1 MCTFQIN
8 GNRYRNNIM
17 SIIIYLSSDRRE
29 NQASW
34 PRHTWK
40 NADKSEEKSMDG
52 SYTRL
57 LRKVLNVNAL
67 DKIVNE
73 DLYGKLPR
81 GGSRWISWVGL
92 NFSMGVGALW
102 APSGSRAK
110 PGWGPGGEAPG
121 SSADFMPWNSPDCFD
136 FKALCKSRVMKN
148 LLWSRKINQSTTYIL
163 SNMNVLEI

>member
-92 NFSMGVGALW
+92 NFSA
-102 APSGSRAK
+102 
-110 PGWGPGGEAPG
+110 EN

-136 FKALCKSRVMKN
+136 FKAFCKGRIMKN
-148 LLWSRKINQSTTYIL
+148 LFWSPKINQSTTYIL
-163 SNMNVLEI
+163 SSMNILEI